1 MTIESVVQQ
10 FLNDAAQDRERFAK
24 IASRTVSA
32 VLRRGTPDDF
42 SDIIRDAT
50 GDPDVSAGDGPSSV
64 ESGSTVGGVGVQN
77 AQ

>member
-32 VLRRGTPDDF
+32 VLRGTPDDF